1 MPVSLRKPQREIP
14 AAAYDRD
21 AIDRR
26 RACGRS
32 STSRVS
38 FSPIKSREAASL
50 PGIALPLSASGVH
63 QITTETRGL
72 KEKNPQITLKSVL
85 DPDSRAGGEMLV
97 HGAYLH
103 VPFCFH
109 KCHYCDFYSIVD
121 SQDRQAAFV
130 NRLIDEMQA
139 ASPWI
144 RHSLETMFVGGGTP
158 TLLRTDLWKRLLDA
172 MAEFLPLAGEFTVEA
187 NPETV
192 TDELA
197 RVLVEGGV
205 NRVSIGAQSFDARH
219 LKALERWHDPAN
231 VRRSVEILRD
241 AGIDNLNLDLIFA
254 VPGQTVDDWRRD
266 LDAALALEPTHISC
280 YGLMYEH
287 NTPLTK
293 RMQAGEITPVDQDI
307 EAAMYEAVIEQLAA
321 AGFEHYEIS
330 NWARRASGDTRCR
343 HNLLYWRNRNWWAF
357 GPSASGHLDGL
368 RWKNIARLGEYL
380 ECESPLPPIMDV
392 ERVDQ
397 PTRAGEQF
405 MLGLRLVEGLLSAE
419 VQALLARS
427 GPRAAARQAAIEGH
441 LRSGLLEMRDDRLRL
456 TRRGLLLAN
465 DVLVDLV

>member
-1 MPVSLRKPQREIP
+1 
-14 AAAYDRD
+14 
-21 AIDRR
+21 
-26 RACGRS
+26 
-32 STSRVS
+32 
-38 FSPIKSREAASL
+38 
-50 PGIALPLSASGVH
+50 
-63 QITTETRGL
+63 
-72 KEKNPQITLKSVL
+72 
-85 DPDSRAGGEMLV
+85 
-97 HGAYLH
+97 
-103 VPFCFH
+103 
-109 KCHYCDFYSIVD
+109 
-121 SQDRQAAFV
+121 
-130 NRLIDEMQA
+130 
-139 ASPWI
+139 
-144 RHSLETMFVGGGTP
+144 
-158 TLLRTDLWKRLLDA
+158 
-172 MAEFLPLAGEFTVEA
+172 
-187 NPETV
+187 
-192 TDELA
+192 
-197 RVLVEGGV
+197 
-205 NRVSIGAQSFDARH
+205 
-219 LKALERWHDPAN
+219 
-231 VRRSVEILRD
+231 
-241 AGIDNLNLDLIFA
+241 
-254 VPGQTVDDWRRD
+254 
-266 LDAALALEPTHISC
+266 
-280 YGLMYEH
+280 
-287 NTPLTK
+287 
-293 RMQAGEITPVDQDI
+293 MQAGEITPVDQDI